1 MYSVELRQR
10 YTNMLLDRKTGE
22 DIGTLLR
29 QLADEGCLSGGDT
42 IHIIDHEEENDD

>member
-1 MYSVELRQR
+1 MFSVELRQR

-29 QLADEGCLSGGDT
+29 TLADEGCLSGGDT
-42 IHIIDHEEENDD
+42 IRIIDHDEENEE